1 MLETILQCL
10 VAILAI
16 ALGVTIGL
24 VLFVGGVILLALA
37 IGRLLAWRNR
47 PKE

>member
-1 MLETILQCL
+1 MLETILQWL

-16 ALGVTIGL
+16 ALGVAIGL
-24 VLFVGGVILLALA
+24 ALFVGGGVLLAIA